1 MYSKT
6 KILFLCLSVFFI
18 AGGCI
23 NFKQP
28 RNRVQHYLLE
38 YATPEIKGLKPLSV
52 SLKMERFSVAPAY
65 NTNRIIYRDA
75 SFKRDEYFYHKWRA
89 NPGDMVTYFLSRDI
103 RNSGLF
109 KAVLPQGSDFP
120 FSCVLEGSVNEF
132 VEWDGPEGWNAVL
145 GVTVTLMA
153 ANEPDI
159 SKRILFQKS
168 YRVEKPFT
176 EKNPQGLAQA
186 MSLAMR
192 DISTNI
198 IKDIYGVLKN
208 WV

>member
-1 MYSKT
+1 MYCKT
-6 KILFLCLSVFFI
+6 KMFFLCLSVFFL
-18 AGGCI
+18 AGGCV

-28 RNRVQHYLLE
+28 RDRLQHYTLE
-38 YATPEIKGLKPLSV
+38 YTSPEMKDIKPLPV
-52 SLKMERFSVAPAY
+52 SLKVERFSVAPAY

-89 NPGDMVTYFLSRDI
+89 NPGDLVTYFLSRDI

-120 FSCVLEGSVNEF
+120 FSSVLEGSVDEF
-132 VEWDGPEGWNAVL
+132 VEWDAPGGWNAVL
-145 GVTVTLMA
+145 ALTVTLMA
-153 ANEPDI
+153 ANEPDV
-159 SKRILFQKS
+159 SKRILFQKT

-186 MSLAMR
+186 MSLAMG

-198 IKDIYGVLKN
+198 IRDIYSVLKN
-208 WV
+208 RG